1 MKSITL
7 TQAHKSKLLEMC
19 KILFPEYE
27 IICNHQDLENKVFI
41 NHTLG
46 CGFLRYPHSINEL
59 WVLHKKKDEF
69 HVIHWF
75 EFCMTHLAEKIL
87 DNTRGYDE
95 GNFPSELEMF
105 RGTICYK
112 LNIDAFK
119 NEDSEN
125 HPVDYLY
132 NEFKKLK
139 L

>member
-7 TQAHKSKLLEMC
+7 TQAHQSKLLEMC

-27 IICNHQDLENKVFI
+27 IICNHQDLENKVFV
-41 NHTLG
+41 NHTIG
-46 CGFLRYPHSINEL
+46 CGFLRYPYSINEL

-87 DNTRGYDE
+87 
-95 GNFPSELEMF
+95 EMF
-105 RGTICYK
+105 HGTICYK

>member
-1 MKSITL
+1 
-7 TQAHKSKLLEMC
+7 
-19 KILFPEYE
+19 
-27 IICNHQDLENKVFI
+27 
-41 NHTLG
+41 
-46 CGFLRYPHSINEL
+46 
-59 WVLHKKKDEF
+59 
-69 HVIHWF
+69 
-75 EFCMTHLAEKIL
+75 
-87 DNTRGYDE
+87 
-95 GNFPSELEMF
+95 MF